1 MRRTLV
7 IGVVCLA
14 AVGLLGWTTA
24 FAGSSAAGSQ
34 TIRLSERDTLDSGV
48 DQGAAGP
55 SAADEF
61 FAFGKLRNPA
71 GASAGRFEGA
81 CTMISDPALGY
92 ARCEATVAL
101 SRGQIQ
107 IAGEANFNQ
116 STITLAITGGT
127 GAYARAT
134 GDVLVT
140 GFGSQVSH
148 FVFHLQTA

>member
-24 FAGSSAAGSQ
+24 FAGSGAAGSQ
-34 TIRLSERDTLDSGV
+34 TIRLSERDTVDTLA
-48 DQGAAGP
+48 DQGAPGS

-61 FAFGKLRNPA
+61 FAFGRFRNGS
-71 GASAGRFEGA
+71 GAVVGRFEGA
-81 CTMISDPALGY
+81 CTMISAPGAGF
-92 ARCEATVAL
+92 ARCGGTAAL
-101 SRGQIQ
+101 ASGQIEF
-107 IAGEANFNQ
+107 AGEANFNQ